1 MPIWKL
7 TFSKSKKINYFKIN
21 YLDNMK
27 NNILLLILLLITVT
41 IFAIS
46 PAFAQKKE
54 AEPGD
59 KSQEKVYKRILKE
72 LDPLAYRDIVNELQ
86 KLRGENSG
94 LKNKLKTVGKGMTDK
109 DTEIA
114 QLQVVYDSINN
125 AVAQTKNTTT
135 VNNVTSNAEYAKGTW
150 YRVQVGV
157 KNKID
162 LSEVGGDG
170 KNMIVEKD
178 SDNIYKYTLGHFKD
192 YWEADEFKKALRT
205 IMGLDRMKEEN
216 REIWTVIYN
225 DNERASMKDRVE
237 LENANKKKGND

>member
-1 MPIWKL
+1 
-7 TFSKSKKINYFKIN
+7 
-21 YLDNMK
+21 MK
-27 NNILLLILLLITVT
+27 NNILLLI
-41 IFAIS
+41 IFAIFATS
-46 PAFAQKKE
+46 PAFAQKKATSTE
-54 AEPGD
+54 D
-59 KSQEKVYKRILKE
+59 KADEKKYKKVLKE
-72 LDPLAYRDIVNELQ
+72 LDPLMYRDIVSELQ

-125 AVAQTKNTTT
+125 ATAQT
-135 VNNVTSNAEYAKGTW
+135 NNKASTNVASNAEYAKGTW

>member
-1 MPIWKL
+1 
-7 TFSKSKKINYFKIN
+7 
-21 YLDNMK
+21 MK
-27 NNILLLILLLITVT
+27 NNILLLITIT

-46 PAFAQKKE
+46 PTFAQKKATSPE
-54 AEPGD
+54 D
-59 KSQEKVYKRILKE
+59 KADEKKYKKVLKE
-72 LDPLAYRDIVNELQ
+72 LDPLAYRDMVSELQ

-94 LKNKLKTVGKGMTDK
+94 LKNKLKTVGKGMTDR

-114 QLQVVYDSINN
+114 QLQLVYDSINN
-125 AVAQTKNTTT
+125 ATAQTKNTTAANS
-135 VNNVTSNAEYAKGTW
+135 NNASSAEYAKGTW

>member
-1 MPIWKL
+1 MR
-7 TFSKSKKINYFKIN
+7 
-21 YLDNMK
+21 K
-27 NNILLLILLLITVT
+27 NIFLLICIA
-41 IFAIS
+41 IFALS
-46 PAFAQKKE
+46 PAFAQKKTTSPE
-54 AEPGD
+54 D
-59 KSQEKVYKRILKE
+59 KADEKKFKKALKE
-72 LDPLAYRDIVNELQ
+72 LDPLAYRDMVNELQ

-109 DTEIA
+109 DAEIA
-114 QLQVVYDSINN
+114 KLQIVYDSISN
-125 AVAQTKNTTT
+125 AVAQAKSEATS
-135 VNNVTSNAEYAKGTW
+135 NNNSSNAEYAKGTW

-162 LSEVGGDG
+162 LSEIGGDA

-237 LENANKKKGND
+237 LENANKKKGNE

>member
-1 MPIWKL
+1 
-7 TFSKSKKINYFKIN
+7 
-21 YLDNMK
+21 MK
-27 NNILLLILLLITVT
+27 NNIFLL
-41 IFAIS
+41 IFAIFVIS
-46 PAFAQKKE
+46 PTFAQKKE
-54 AEPGD
+54 VAPGD
-59 KSQEKVYKRILKE
+59 KSQEKVYKKILKE
-72 LDPLAYRDIVNELQ
+72 LDPLAYRDLVGELQ
-86 KLRGENSG
+86 KLRGENGG

-114 QLQVVYDSINN
+114 KLQVVYDSINN
-125 AVAQTKNTTT
+125 ATAQTKNTTT
-135 VNNVTSNAEYAKGTW
+135 ANTNNASSAEYAKGTW

-162 LSEVGGDG
+162 LTEVGGDG

-237 LENANKKKGND
+237 LENANKKKGDD